1 MTNLF
6 MSGIPKEKSSISKV
20 KLPPSVGRDKNKFI
34 LAHNE
39 KTKTPNKIIF
49 GFAEN
54 KKQDELI
61 DIIRKA
67 LEECNKDDNREVKE
81 IWEEFKVSFFK
92 FEREAQGNVVKL
104 NPKELHELMDIF
116 LANIEN
122 FSEIMRGIL
131 EKSSLMF
138 TLVQTYMKYEE
149 EHYPEKK

>member
-1 MTNLF
+1 
-6 MSGIPKEKSSISKV
+6 MSGKHTSKV
-20 KLPPSVGRDKNKFI
+20 KLPPSIGRDKNKFI

-39 KTKTPNKIIF
+39 KPQIPNKIIF

-61 DIIRKA
+61 EIIRKT
-67 LEECNKDDNREVKE
+67 LEECNNDDTREVKE
-81 IWEEFKVSFFK
+81 IWEEFKVSFLK

-116 LANIEN
+116 LANVPD
-122 FSEIMRGIL
+122 FSEIMREL
-131 EKSSLMF
+131 LKKSSLMY

-149 EHYPEKK
+149 EHYPENK